1 LLPPADLIGVDGD
14 PLIDI
19 TALQRVMFVMKAG
32 MVWRNVAGR

>member
-19 TALQRVMFVMKAG
+19 TALQQVMFLMKAG